1 MPKSNAIFYLPGVIE
16 HVLGD
21 PPDEKAQRPDSPIR
35 RAGLRQLKK
44 AIQTAS

>member
-1 MPKSNAIFYLPGVIE
+1 MRFSIPGVIE
-16 HVLGD
+16 HALGD